1 MFNNGYYFSFGP
13 QVTYNY
19 GTVHLE
25 MPFAVEAYRHFSGAD
40 AFYWRTGAT
49 AFFQTALTAGTPL
62 DADILCFF
70 YSK

>member
-19 GTVHLE
+19 GTIHLE
-25 MPFAVEAYRHFSGAD
+25 APFAVEAYRHFSGAD
-40 AFYWRTGAT
+40 AFFWRSSAR
-49 AFFQTALTAGTPL
+49 AFYQTWSTAGVPV
-62 DADILCFF
+62 DADILSFY